1 LLGWSVVQPPH
12 HGRVYGMRCIRCGNG
27 LELPQDVRLL
37 HIDCPYCGQDNL
49 LPADLVQA
57 RQRQF
62 ELEQRQ
68 YALHMQEQERIRLA
82 HDKERA
88 RKHSSQRLVI
98 WLVAGGLMFFALVGS
113 CIGLGYY
120 ASREQE
126 AAAARAKDPSLNGY
140 NAVLARVTE
149 MQIKQGCKR
158 ILVQP
163 KMHVSEA
170 STVSLDMV
178 KGDQCVHILGMTGQ
192 PANLT
197 MQYMTTAALTQ
208 PLPQPGPA
216 IDYRLCAAETA
227 THTFKIEAVA
237 SGVPFSTAAIE
248 CPRLP
253 AEGGARSSADDK
265 RKNGS
270 ERVRAMMDELLKAG
284 CKEVSEVPQ
293 VARGSQT
300 ITVTSPDNAACYNM
314 VAASFF
320 SDVKLSATLSDPN
333 GNTLPV
339 PAPDSKLR
347 IEYCAPKAGKY
358 QVVLDPST
366 GDHFAWAGI
375 DCNRFGPEGLK
386 RLKALKK

>member
-1 LLGWSVVQPPH
+1 
-12 HGRVYGMRCIRCGNG
+12 MRCIRCGNG
-27 LELPQDVRLL
+27 LELPSDVRLL

-68 YALHMQEQERIRLA
+68 YALHLHEQERIRIA

-88 RKHSSQRLVI
+88 RKHSSHRLVI
-98 WLVAGGLMFFALVGS
+98 WLAAGALMFFALVGS

-120 ASREQE
+120 ASREKE
-126 AAAARAKDPSLNGY
+126 AADALAKDPTLNGY
-140 NAVLARVTE
+140 NAVLLRVAELQT
-149 MQIKQGCKR
+149 KQGCKR

-170 STVSLDMV
+170 STVSLEMI
-178 KGDQCVHILGMTGQ
+178 KGDQCVHVVAMTGQ
-192 PANLT
+192 PGNLS
-197 MQYMTTAALTQ
+197 MQYTTTAALTL
-208 PLPQPGPA
+208 PLPQPGRA
-216 IDYRLCAAETA
+216 LDYRLCAAETA
-227 THTFKIEAVA
+227 THTFKVEAA
-237 SGVPFSTAAIE
+237 TSEVPFTTAAIE
-248 CPRLP
+248 CPRTP
-253 AEGGARSSADDK
+253 AEGGARSTSDDK

-270 ERVRAMMDELLKAG
+270 ERVRAMMDELLAKG

-314 VAASFF
+314 LAASFF
-320 SDVKLSATLSDPN
+320 SDVKLSASLSDPN

-358 QVVLDPST
+358 KIVLSPST
-366 GDHFAWAGI
+366 GDHFAWAGL

-386 RLKALKK
+386 RLKSLKR

>member
-1 LLGWSVVQPPH
+1 
-12 HGRVYGMRCIRCGNG
+12 MRCIRCGNG

-37 HIDCPYCGQDNL
+37 HIDCPFCGQDNL
-49 LPADLVQA
+49 LPAELVQA

-68 YALHMQEQERIRLA
+68 YALHLQEQERIRLA

-98 WLVAGGLMFFALVGS
+98 GLAAGGLMFFALVGS

-120 ASREQE
+120 ASKEKE
-126 AAAARAKDPSLNGY
+126 AADALAKDPKLNGY
-140 NAVLARVTE
+140 NAVLARVRE
-149 MQIKQGCKR
+149 MQERHGCKR

-170 STVSLDMV
+170 STVSLDMI
-178 KGDQCVHILGMTGQ
+178 KGDQCVHIMGMTGQ

-197 MQYMTTAALTQ
+197 MQYVTTAALSL
-208 PLPQPGPA
+208 PLPQPGA
-216 IDYRLCAAETA
+216 TLDYRLCAGETA
-227 THTFKIEAVA
+227 THTFKIEAVNA
-237 SGVPFSTAAIE
+237 GVPFTTAAVE
-248 CPRLP
+248 CPRMP
-253 AEGGARSSADDK
+253 AEGGARSTADDT

-284 CKEVSEVPQ
+284 CKEVSEQPQ
-293 VARGSQT
+293 VARGTQT
-300 ITVTSPDNAACYNM
+300 ITVTSPANAACYNM
-314 VAASFF
+314 LAASFF
-320 SDVKLSATLSDPN
+320 SDVKLSATLSDAN

-358 QVVLDPST
+358 QVVLSPST

-386 RLKALKK
+386 RLRTLKK

>member
-1 LLGWSVVQPPH
+1 
-12 HGRVYGMRCIRCGNG
+12 MRCIRCGNG
-27 LELPQDVRLL
+27 LELPPDVRLL
-37 HIDCPYCGQDNL
+37 HIDCPFCGQDNL

-68 YALHMQEQERIRLA
+68 YALYLQEQERIRIA

-88 RKHSSQRLVI
+88 RKHSSHRLVI
-98 WLVAGGLMFFALVGS
+98 WLAAGALMFFALVGS

-120 ASREQE
+120 ANREKE
-126 AAAARAKDPSLNGY
+126 AADALAKDPTLNGY
-140 NAVLARVTE
+140 NAVLVRVVELQT
-149 MQIKQGCKR
+149 KQGCKR

-163 KMHVSEA
+163 KMHVSET
-170 STVSLDMV
+170 STLSLDMI
-178 KGDQCVHILGMTGQ
+178 KGDQCVHVVGMTGQ
-192 PANLT
+192 PANLS
-197 MQYMTTAALTQ
+197 MQYTTTAALTL
-208 PLPQPGPA
+208 PLPQPSRA
-216 IDYRLCAAETA
+216 LDYRLCAAETA
-227 THTFKIEAVA
+227 THTFKIEAA
-237 SGVPFSTAAIE
+237 HSGIPFTTAAIE
-248 CPRLP
+248 CPRTP
-253 AEGGARSSADDK
+253 AEGGARSTLDDK

-270 ERVRAMMDELLKAG
+270 ERVRVMMDELLAKG

-314 VAASFF
+314 LAASFF

-333 GNTLPV
+333 GNALPV

-358 QVVLDPST
+358 KVVLSPST
-366 GDHFAWAGI
+366 GDHFAWAGL

-386 RLKALKK
+386 RLKSLKK